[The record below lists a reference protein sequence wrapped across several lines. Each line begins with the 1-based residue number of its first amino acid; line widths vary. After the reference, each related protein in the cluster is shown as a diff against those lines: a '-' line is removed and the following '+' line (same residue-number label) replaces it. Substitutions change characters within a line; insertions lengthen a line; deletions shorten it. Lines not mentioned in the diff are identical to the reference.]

1 MIGHDAA
8 AMRSLAAIALCG
20 LAALLTG
27 CGGGEA
33 VRPAANGTRV
43 TPIASAAANPAQD
56 GPPAANEIPA
66 DLVQVPDAVPQVEPR
81 SSSGN
86 PDSYEVYGDH
96 YVVLKDARGYKER
109 GYASWYGKKF
119 HGKRTSSGEPY
130 DMFKMTAAHKTLPIP
145 CYARVT
151 NLDNDRSVVVRI
163 NDRGPFHSGRIIDLS
178 YTAAVKLGSLGK
190 GSIPVE
196 VEAIDPSMP
205 TPTTLYAGTPKPL
218 PAPPQ
223 APAAAALPPP
233 RPAAAP
239 AMVAQAPPP
248 SAPALPRPAPAAAA
262 AAQPVVALALAPTL
276 SSAASARP
284 APPPAVGRPAP
295 QPVELPP
302 PPAAAPVAS
311 VAVAPAPAAP
321 AAAAPVVSVPAR
333 ASTPLARFLQAGL
346 FNDPINAVT
355 LREQLNGLG
364 ISNVLLKNDMRNGN
378 SVSRVLIGPFLDSD
392 MLSEVRRRLSELQM
406 PAVPVLE

>member
-1 MIGHDAA
+1 
-8 AMRSLAAIALCG
+8 MRSLAAIALCC

-33 VRPAANGTRV
+33 VRPSKA
-43 TPIASAAANPAQD
+43 PASGGHARIIPVYPTSSGNPSQD
-56 GPPAANEIPA
+56 GPPAAEEIPPDVA
-66 DLVQVPDAVPQVEPR
+66 NIPDAVPQSEPK

-96 YVVLKDARGYKER
+96 YVILKDARGYKER

-151 NLDNDRSVVVRI
+151 NLDNGKSVVVRI
-163 NDRGPFHSGRIIDLS
+163 NDRGPFHEGRIIDLS

-205 TPTTLYAGTPKPL
+205 TPTTQYAAAPR
-218 PAPPQ
+218 PAPPVPPPQ
-223 APAAAALPPP
+223 QVAAIAPPRPPAAVAATPPPTIPAPTVATATAAAMTAAAPAPP
-233 RPAAAP
+233 RLSLANTLSTPAAAP
-239 AMVAQAPPP
+239 
-248 SAPALPRPAPAAAA
+248 
-262 AAQPVVALALAPTL
+262 PVVT
-276 SSAASARP
+276 
-284 APPPAVGRPAP
+284 
-295 QPVELPP
+295 LPP
-302 PPAAAPVAS
+302 PTT
-311 VAVAPAPAAP
+311 
-321 AAAAPVVSVPAR
+321 VPGSR
-333 ASTPLARFLQAGL
+333 YLQAGL

-355 LREQLNGLG
+355 MREQLNGLG
-364 ISNVLLKNDMRNGN
+364 IANVQLKNDVRNG
-378 SVSRVLIGPFLDSD
+378 SAVSRVLIGPFVDDEL
-392 MLSEVRRRLSELQM
+392 LAVVRKRLSDLQM
-406 PAVPVLE
+406 PAVPVIE